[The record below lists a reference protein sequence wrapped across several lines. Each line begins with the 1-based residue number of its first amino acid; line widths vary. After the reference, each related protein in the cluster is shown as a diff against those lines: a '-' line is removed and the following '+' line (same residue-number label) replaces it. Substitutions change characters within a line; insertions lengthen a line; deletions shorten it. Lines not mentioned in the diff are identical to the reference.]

1 MLARVLKGGKG
12 RQTSRLERNCKLGCS
27 FFFCLLR
34 CTTEIKIVPRASLT
48 ISQGPFMGVIIFRL
62 RELTV

>member
-1 MLARVLKGGKG
+1 MLATALKGGQGQASLKFG
-12 RQTSRLERNCKLGCS
+12 VEFGLCEFY
-27 FFFCLLR
+27 FFSR
-34 CTTEIKIVPRASLT
+34 CTARIQIAPRPILA